1 MPAPW
6 IDLSGHRDWLD
17 EQARRLL
24 DFYLSAADHVAGG
37 FFALGRSGDPVTGVP
52 KELWINAR
60 LIHCFA
66 LGSLLG
72 HPGCT
77 ARNHLLLLSPQS
89 LRLLFVRPALSGR

>member
-37 FFALGRSGDPVTGVP
+37 FFALGRSGEPVTGVP

-60 LIHCFA
+60 LVHCFA

-72 HPGCT
+72 HPGCAALT
-77 ARNHLLLLSPQS
+77 EHGLAARRQLCHDPEH
-89 LRLLFVRPALSGR
+89 GGW

>member
-37 FFALGRSGDPVTGVP
+37 FFALGRSGDPVTGLP
-52 KELWINAR
+52 KREAAPASAINSSSR
-60 LIHCFA
+60 EPTW
-66 LGSLLG
+66 
-72 HPGCT
+72 PGAMC
-77 ARNHLLLLSPQS
+77 
-89 LRLLFVRPALSGR
+89 